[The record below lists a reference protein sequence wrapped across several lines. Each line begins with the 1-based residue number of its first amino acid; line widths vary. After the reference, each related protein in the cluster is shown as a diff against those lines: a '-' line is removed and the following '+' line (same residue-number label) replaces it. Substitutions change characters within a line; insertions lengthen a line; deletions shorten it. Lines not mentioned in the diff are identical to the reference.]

1 MRDLAA
7 EALALCELVSKF
19 PEVPVRITSAV
30 LAGYLGAGMTLLDA
44 LRSTQTRLS
53 DVRASAGSAGLGFFE
68 AENAADA
75 GHVQHT
81 HDRTR
86 DVA

>member
-30 LAGYLGAGMTLLDA
+30 LAGYLGAGMSLLDA
-44 LRSTQTRLS
+44 LQSTQARLG
-53 DVRASAGSAGLGFFE
+53 DVRAAAGSAGLFLE

-75 GHVQHT
+75 GHVQHA